1 MKITNRERTLLV
13 MLAVV
18 AVIVFFMGGEELG
31 VPVQEQRV
39 ANLPVSRI
47 LNQYQ
52 RVRPLENVSVP
63 EQRETVSTGRNIFM
77 YGARQAATAQPTPE
91 QMQQD
96 QLAAEQEA
104 ARIEQL
110 KLEQEQGMRV
120 PPVNFELVGLVVAD
134 HARAAVITREPE
146 LYLVREGELFLEQ
159 YILREVHADHVVIGY
174 KGFDEQT
181 TIELENSR
189 GF

>member
-1 MKITNRERTLLV
+1 MKITNRERTLIV
-13 MLAVV
+13 ILAVV
-18 AVIVFFMGGEELG
+18 AVIVFLMQGEDMS
-31 VPVQEQRV
+31 VPVEEQRV
-39 ANLPVSRI
+39 ANISVSNV

-52 RVRPLENVSVP
+52 HVRPLEEVPVSVQQ
-63 EQRETVSTGRNIFM
+63 EAASTGRNIFM
-77 YGARQAATAQPTPE
+77 YGAHQAVTVQSTSE
-91 QMQQD
+91 QMEQA
-96 QLAAEQEA
+96 QLAAQQEA

-110 KLEQEQGMRV
+110 KLEQEQGTRV

-146 LYLVREGELFLEQ
+146 LYLVREGDIFLEQ
-159 YILREVHADHVVIGY
+159 FILREVHADRVVIGY